1 MTLHSMLTPGST
13 ARTTTTVNLR
23 RIPGIRNKPAD
34 DIIATIPAGSRVRLF
49 DGSSAVDGLIWWQV
63 QTTVEG
69 SSLSGWM
76 AEATPAGTP
85 LLEAIRDLDPNAIEI
100 NRDAITQLTVRL
112 RQSPGYVNQ
121 PPGDIIADV
130 PPNTRVAVVEGPRAA
145 DGLTWWGVDVP
156 LPSGQRRG
164 WMAERDPN
172 GITLLLPASSGSLPP
187 QPEFQQGDLLTTR
200 SSLRVRRTPGHL
212 NQPPEDVLGLLWPNT
227 TLFVRGGPQSA
238 DGLRWWL
245 VTGIT
250 TTGDTVTG
258 WVAQRLETETVLI
271 AAPPQLPGTNIPA
284 PAQNQYLSAPYRGT
298 HFISQLFGQNPG
310 FYGQYTYDGVP
321 LRGHNAVDFAMPINT
336 ALLAVDDSRV
346 SQVGFDADG
355 YGHYMV
361 LEHSWGESLYAHM
374 AGINI
379 GMGQRVARGD
389 VVGFSGNSGSSTGPH
404 LHFAIRITPYNRADG
419 WGGFR
424 DPLPYLNPDSYI
436 LPVALRS
443 DASRGVHPQSVDV
456 LDAERMPP
464 SPLSP
469 ETPGNPRP

>member
-1 MTLHSMLTPGST
+1 MTLNSTLTPGGL
-13 ARTTTTVNLR
+13 ARTTTAVNLR
-23 RIPGIRNKPAD
+23 RSPGTRNKPAD
-34 DIIATIPAGSRVRLF
+34 DIIATVPANNTVRIIT
-49 DGSSAVDGLIWWQV
+49 GPQTVDGLIWWQT

-69 SSLSGWM
+69 RSLTGWM
-76 AEATPAGTP
+76 AERTAAGAT
-85 LLEAIRDLDPNAIEI
+85 LLEMSGNAPTSIQVNGE
-100 NRDAITQLTVRL
+100 AVTQATTRL
-112 RQSPGYVNQ
+112 RRSPGYVNQ
-121 PPGDIIADV
+121 PPGDILADI
-130 PPNTRVAVVEGPRAA
+130 PPNTRVSVVEGPRTA
-145 DGLTWWGVDVP
+145 DGLIWWRVDAP
-156 LPSGQRRG
+156 LHGSHQRG

-172 GITLLLPASSGSLPP
+172 GVTLLLPAPASSTPR
-187 QPEFQQGDLLTTR
+187 PEFQPGDLLTTR
-200 SSLRVRRTPGHL
+200 LSVRVRRAPGHL
-212 NQPPEDVLGLLWPNT
+212 NQPPEDTLGVFWPDT
-227 TLFVRGGPQSA
+227 TLFVRGGPQNA
-238 DGLRWWL
+238 DGLRWWQ

-250 TTGDTVTG
+250 TTGDAVTG